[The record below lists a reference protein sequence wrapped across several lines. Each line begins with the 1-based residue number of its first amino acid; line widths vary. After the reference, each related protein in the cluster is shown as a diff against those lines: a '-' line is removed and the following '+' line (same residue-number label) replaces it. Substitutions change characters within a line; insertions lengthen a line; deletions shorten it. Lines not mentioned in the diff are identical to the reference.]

1 MTEKRGYLIP
11 IGGAERRV
19 RDPIILRRFVS
30 MCGDRPRIA
39 IIPSASKDVGMGERY
54 RQAFEGFGADEGWIL
69 NFNHRS
75 DCGRSDWLEK
85 LGKANGIFFA
95 GGNQSRLSRLLNGTD
110 AADAIRSAYARG
122 THVAGTSAGA
132 SYMSSHMIASGDEGA
147 IPRARM
153 AAMGRGLGLANGL
166 IIDQHFRQRSR
177 LGRLMSTL
185 AYDPA
190 ALGLGL
196 DEATAAFI
204 DPDDVLEV
212 VGRGAATI
220 VDGAD
225 LEYSWVGKD
234 EGDPLSLVGVR
245 LHVLLDGAKFD
256 LKARRVTLAPEPR
269 RGQTG
274 DTTTKGKRCGHERF

>member
-1 MTEKRGYLIP
+1 MTQKRGYLIP

-19 RDPIILRRFVS
+19 RDPIILRRFIS
-30 MCGDRPRIA
+30 LCGERPRIA
-39 IIPSASKDVGMGERY
+39 IIPSASRDAGMGDRY
-54 RQAFEGFGADEGWIL
+54 GHAFGGFGADESWIL

-75 DCGRSDWLEK
+75 DCQRSDWLEK
-85 LGKANGIFFA
+85 IERADGIFFA
-95 GGNQSRLSRLLNGTD
+95 GGNQSRLARLLNGTD
-110 AADAIRSAYARG
+110 AADAIRAAYAGG

-177 LGRLMSTL
+177 LGRLLSTL

-204 DPDDVLEV
+204 DPDDMLEV

-220 VDGAD
+220 VDGSD

-245 LHVLLDGAKFD
+245 LHVLLDGARFD
-256 LKARRVTLAPEPR
+256 LTERRVTLAPEPDEDDP
-269 RGQTG
+269 GEEEEEVE
-274 DTTTKGKRCGHERF
+274 D

>member
-1 MTEKRGYLIP
+1 MPEKRGYLIP

-30 MCGDRPRIA
+30 LCGDRPRIA
-39 IIPSASKDVGMGERY
+39 IIPSASKDASMGERY
-54 RQAFEGFGADEGWIL
+54 QRTFGDFGADEGWIL
-69 NFNHRS
+69 NFTHRS
-75 DCGRSDWLEK
+75 DCRRSDWLEK
-85 LGKANGIFFA
+85 IEKADGIFFA
-95 GGNQSRLSRLLNGTD
+95 GGNQSRLSRLLNGTN
-110 AADAIRSAYARG
+110 AADAIRAAYARG
-122 THVAGTSAGA
+122 AHVAGTSAGA

-220 VDGAD
+220 VDGTD

-234 EGDPLSLVGVR
+234 KGDPLSLVGVR

-256 LKARRVTLAPEPR
+256 LRARRVTLTPEPEEE
-269 RGQTG
+269 
-274 DTTTKGKRCGHERF
+274 DPEEEAEEVVD

>member
-1 MTEKRGYLIP
+1 
-11 IGGAERRV
+11 
-19 RDPIILRRFVS
+19 
-30 MCGDRPRIA
+30 
-39 IIPSASKDVGMGERY
+39 
-54 RQAFEGFGADEGWIL
+54 
-69 NFNHRS
+69 
-75 DCGRSDWLEK
+75 
-85 LGKANGIFFA
+85 
-95 GGNQSRLSRLLNGTD
+95 
-110 AADAIRSAYARG
+110 
-122 THVAGTSAGA
+122 
-132 SYMSSHMIASGDEGA
+132 
-147 IPRARM
+147 M

-185 AYDPA
+185 AYDPS

-204 DPDDVLEV
+204 DSDDILEV

-234 EGDPLSLVGVR
+234 KGDPLSLVGVR

-256 LKARRVTLAPEPR
+256 LRERRVTLAPEPEEE
-269 RGQTG
+269 
-274 DTTTKGKRCGHERF
+274 DEEEEEAIDL